1 MLRLSKKKYRCID
14 KGYVDYEWFN
24 SLTTKEI
31 FFMTRLRGNAVYEV
45 IESKVLS
52 GRNVISDKVIQL
64 NSAHALERGAPRLRR
79 AESDQY
85 YEFLTNN
92 FRLSITTITA
102 IYKDHWQVELFF
114 RAIKQNLKIKTFVG
128 TYRNPVLTQIW
139 IAMIVYLLMSFARYA
154 ARSGWTIQRILKV
167 IQLSLFDRKTLKEV
181 LAPNL
186 RRRKQ
191 DGPQM
196 RLVI

>member
-1 MLRLSKKKYRCID
+1 
-14 KGYVDYEWFN
+14 
-24 SLTTKEI
+24 
-31 FFMTRLRGNAVYEV
+31 MTRLRGNAVYEV

-64 NSAHALERGAPRLRR
+64 NSAHTLERGAPRLRR